1 MRGQICGRA
10 SRRWVRWV
18 STLNRVWPAYD
29 QRKSSR
35 RRCRRA
41 ICKSMDEGRA
51 VQAIG
56 GIGHA
61 KAEAVAALLREMLPP
76 YLLHIIDASFL
87 RSHLLYDEFVYRLVL
102 KVIREMGLGSTIPE
116 GAGQEEIAPR
126 EQLEVGPAV

>member
-87 RSHLLYDEFVYRLVL
+87 RLHLLADKDVYRTVVEGLPVL
-102 KVIREMGLGSTIPE
+102 ELESTI
-116 GAGQEEIAPR
+116 R
-126 EQLEVGPAV
+126 